1 MKKLII
7 ISLFLISIILCCG
20 SVFAQTPKDISIGVV
35 FDYISP
41 FNHETYEHF
50 KKEFKEL
57 YAEEYNL
64 VINKRALIDGKW
76 DKSAIHRGIEELLED
91 DDIDIVLTAGYYAS
105 TYIINKKKVDKPV
118 IAMDIPE
125 AMLKSKKIPENVN
138 TVKYEVFAKEDLDN
152 IREITPF
159 RQMVYLTNDHYLKD
173 PAYRQLIMNKVSS
186 IRAYI
191 TIIPLV
197 NNCTNVMSCVN
208 RNTDLLVLGDINNI
222 NKPTLNCILKCATM
236 NQIPVVALY
245 NELKT
250 DQQLLASATEEDL
263 DIKYGRL
270 IAINLHSILSGHKPS
285 KVLTETDT
293 KDEFILN
300 LKVARNL
307 KYTPAWKFLIE
318 SDFINAED
326 DTITRLLTMKDVVN
340 AVLYANLEV
349 LSRRFFVAASK
360 KNIGKAFSAFLPRV
374 DVFARAVRTQG
385 DRNPSNFTLFQG
397 TTVSKGVFARQ
408 LLFSDERIG
417 EYLIEKYKY
426 SADVFDLQAL
436 ELDIAAL
443 AATAYLNVLK
453 YENDLQISVE
463 TLKLSKR
470 NLEFA
475 ISREQAGASD
485 ASDVYRWESKIAKR
499 KAKALIANSTY
510 KSATVE
516 LNRIMDRPLE
526 EKFRLKKLKLKTAL
540 NGHLTEDVIKYFSNP
555 WVLDLFRDFLVEKA
569 LKNAPE
575 LKKFDKKIK
584 VKIRELKTLKREF
597 YLPIVNFRTVF
608 STESTQGES
617 VNFYR
622 LQLDGDISVL
632 DGGDKVFSIQKAN
645 RELEDLRFQK
655 KNTALKIAQRT
666 RNAVFRIMASYP
678 NIEFT
683 REAFESAKENLEL
696 VSDAYLNGTR
706 NIIELIDAQNNF
718 FISKEYSENAFY
730 NFLIDVIELKRAL
743 SDMSLESSCCNKK
756 QQFVQEFFNYLK
768 AKKVNKKIVNN
779 FDYYF
784 IKKHKQK

>member
-7 ISLFLISIILCCG
+7 IFLFFISIIVFCAP
-20 SVFAQTPKDISIGVV
+20 VFAQTPKDIRIGVV
-35 FDYISP
+35 FDNISP
-41 FNHETYEHF
+41 FNRETYEHF

-57 YAEEYNL
+57 YSEEYNL
-64 VINKRALIDGKW
+64 IINKRALINGKW
-76 DKSAIHRGIEELLED
+76 DKSTIHNGIEELLED
-91 DDIDIVLTAGYYAS
+91 DNIDIVLTAGYYAS

-118 IAMDIPE
+118 IAMDIPK
-125 AMLKSKKIPENVN
+125 LILINKKIPENVN
-138 TVKYEVFAKEDLDN
+138 TVKYEVFAGED
-152 IREITPF
+152 IETIKEITPF
-159 RQMVYLTNDHYLKD
+159 RQMVYLANDHYLKD
-173 PAYRQLIMNKVSS
+173 LGYKKLIMDKISK

-208 RNTDLLVLGDINNI
+208 RNTDLLVLGNINNI
-222 NKPTLNCILKCATM
+222 DKSTLNCILKCATM
-236 NQIPVVALY
+236 NQIPVVSLF

-285 KVLTETDT
+285 QLLTETDK
-293 KDEFILN
+293 KDEFVLN
-300 LKVARNL
+300 LRVARNL

-326 DTITRLLTMKDVVN
+326 KTITRILTMKDVVN
-340 AVLYANLEV
+340 AVLIANLEV
-349 LSRRFFVAASK
+349 LSRRFFVAASE

-397 TTVSKGVFARQ
+397 TTVSKGIFARQ

-426 SADVFDLQAL
+426 KGDVYDLQAL

-453 YENDLQISVE
+453 YENDLQISIE

-485 ASDVYRWESKIAKR
+485 ASDVYRWQSNIAKR
-499 KAKALIANSTY
+499 KGNALKANATYESAN
-510 KSATVE
+510 VE
-516 LNRIMDRPLE
+516 LNRIMNRPLE
-526 EKFRLKKLKLKTAL
+526 EKFRLKKLELKTAL
-540 NGHLTEDVIKYFSNP
+540 KGHLTEDVIKYFSNP
-555 WVLDLFRDFLVEKA
+555 WVLDLFREFLVKKA

-597 YLPIVNFRTVF
+597 YLPIVNFRSVF
-608 STESTQGES
+608 SSEGSKGES

-622 LQLDGDISVL
+622 LQIDGDISVL
-632 DGGDKVFSIQKAN
+632 DGGDKIYSIQKAN
-645 RELEDLRFQK
+645 RELEDLKFQK

-683 REAFESAKENLEL
+683 KEAFDSAKENLEL

-706 NIIELIDAQNNF
+706 HIIELIDAQNNF
-718 FISKEYSENAFY
+718 FVSKERSENAFY

-743 SDMSLESSCCNKK
+743 SDMSLESSYNKK
-756 QQFVQEFFNYLK
+756 QRFVQEFYSYLK
-768 AKKVNKKIVNN
+768 AKKVNKKIVDN

-784 IKKHKQK
+784 IKKNKQQ